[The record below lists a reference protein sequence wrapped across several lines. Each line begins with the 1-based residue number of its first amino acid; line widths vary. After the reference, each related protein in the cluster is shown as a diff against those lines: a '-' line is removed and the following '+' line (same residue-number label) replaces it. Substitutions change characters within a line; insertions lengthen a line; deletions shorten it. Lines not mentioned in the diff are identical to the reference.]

1 MPFARPPGVMVAT
14 DGRDELQFTDVVTSS
29 VRPSLKVPVAVNACV
44 VPAAIEFGGFT
55 CIDTRLG
62 TTVKLVDP
70 VCPPQAAVIVA
81 LPMAAPINCPVPLTV
96 ATTGFDELQ
105 VAELVRSWLLP
116 LPYFSARAD
125 GPGKP
130 TARGE

>member
-1 MPFARPPGVMVAT
+1 MVAT
-14 DGRDELQFTDVVTSS
+14 DGRDELQFTDVVTSC

-44 VPAAIEFGGFT
+44 VPAAIDGFGGVT

-70 VCPPQAAVIVA
+70 VCPPKAAVIVA
-81 LPMAAPINCPVPLTV
+81 LPMAAAVNCPVPLTV

-105 VAELVRSWLLP
+105 AAELVRSWLVPSL
-116 LPYFSARAD
+116 
-125 GPGKP
+125 
-130 TARGE
+130 